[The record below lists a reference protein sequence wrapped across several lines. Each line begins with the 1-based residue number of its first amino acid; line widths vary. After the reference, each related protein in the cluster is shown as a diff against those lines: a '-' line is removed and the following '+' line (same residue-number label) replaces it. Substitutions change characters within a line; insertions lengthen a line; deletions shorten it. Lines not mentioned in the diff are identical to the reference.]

1 MGRQEKLIKFL
12 MLSGDIVLMYVALF
26 LTLVARYGDLKFL
39 SNGSLPPFLMHFSL
53 IYLFWVVFLFALDF
67 YEISPKRFI
76 PNLVVFSCFALF
88 SGVTYFYF
96 KPQLYFTPKTI
107 LVLDVIVFDIL
118 FVLFRQSFK
127 RVVFSN
133 LKEKVIMMGT
143 HEEMKDI
150 IPWIPNSGYQV
161 AAVFADQYQ
170 GEFPFKIVSDRKE
183 LHDILEKEKI
193 SFLAINPSP
202 EKYELIGDILT
213 NFPSMVSFLNLFE
226 FYELLSKKVR
236 LSFVDEAWV
245 VKNISPNQHKLDVFL
260 KRIFD
265 MVLAS
270 LFFIALMVLFPFIAI
285 AIKLDSKGPIF
296 YRQARVGKNGK
307 IFAITKFRT
316 MQDLKTESKEIWRE
330 KDQKEITRVGNFL
343 RRFHLDELPQVFSIL
358 KGDLS
363 FVGPRPEWTKIADIF
378 EKEIPFYRKRYLVK
392 PGFTGWA
399 QINYRASNSVEE
411 ARQKFEYDLYYI
423 KNRSLTLDAKI
434 VLKTIRLILQHKM

>member
-26 LTLVARYGDLKFL
+26 LTLVTRYGDLKFL

-161 AAVFADQYQ
+161 AAVFADQHQ

-270 LFFIALMVLFPFIAI
+270 LFFIALIVLFPFIAI
-285 AIKLDSKGPIF
+285 AIKLDSNGPIF